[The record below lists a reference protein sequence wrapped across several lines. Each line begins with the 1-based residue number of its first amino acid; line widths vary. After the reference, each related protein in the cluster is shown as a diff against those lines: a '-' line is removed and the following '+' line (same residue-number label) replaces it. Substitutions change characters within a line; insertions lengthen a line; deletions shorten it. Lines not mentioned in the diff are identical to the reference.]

1 MDTPSALIGRVA
13 AREPD
18 REHLRVKRAGGRLD
32 LSARLALGEPID
44 TAPLLDELHQLRALI
59 AAGPPELAVRY
70 LVEGGPRS
78 GVAGMPPPVLTEV
91 AVQQTGASAVRSRSF
106 RCTPLV
112 TWVIGTASTGR
123 SGHSTCHISR
133 ATLPWRRLTAFAA
146 THP

>member
-59 AAGPPELAVRY
+59 AAAGAADRVHPDARGSLARSDPLASQPRLKRALGLYADVVAPDDEDVR
-70 LVEGGPRS
+70 
-78 GVAGMPPPVLTEV
+78 ALTV
-91 AVQQTGASAVRSRSF
+91 GHAV
-106 RCTPLV
+106 PLV
-112 TWVIGTASTGR
+112 RNLW
-123 SGHSTCHISR
+123 
-133 ATLPWRRLTAFAA
+133 
-146 THP
+146 